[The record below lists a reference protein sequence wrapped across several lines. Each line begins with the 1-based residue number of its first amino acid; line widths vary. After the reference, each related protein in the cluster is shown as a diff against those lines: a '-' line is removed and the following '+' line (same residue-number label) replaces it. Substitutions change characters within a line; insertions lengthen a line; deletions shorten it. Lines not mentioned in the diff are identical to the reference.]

1 MKDSVYK
8 AKVCIVDDDVTNQ
21 TLMQMMLEDEYDV
34 CVANSGEEALEVA
47 LTDKPDLI
55 LLDIMLPEA
64 SGYEICELL
73 REQPETA
80 DIPVIFVT
88 GLEDNHSEELGLE
101 VGAADYLTKPVSAP
115 VMKARIAR
123 VLETGLYIEYLERS
137 LSNKNDK
144 INMLEQAV

>member
-1 MKDSVYK
+1 MNDTLNKPK
-8 AKVCIVDDDVTNQ
+8 ICIVDDDVTNQ

-34 CVANSGEEALEVA
+34 CIASSGEEALA
-47 LTDKPDLI
+47 LAITDRPDLM
-55 LLDIMLPEA
+55 LLDIMLPEV
-64 SGYEICELL
+64 SGYEVCEQLG
-73 REQPETA
+73 EQPETA

-137 LSNKNDK
+137 LIQSQEQQQVSN
-144 INMLEQAV
+144 I